1 MARRVLF
8 FAHRGGQVMT
18 MVNMIAYA
26 VVFGLPFLLVSEE
39 IVHRLVPCR
48 ESHAAARTGRERRA
62 PEAARTH
69 AA

>member
-1 MARRVLF
+1 
-8 FAHRGGQVMT
+8 MT
-18 MVNMIAYA
+18 MVNVIAYA

-39 IVHRLVPCR
+39 IVHRLVPFR

-62 PEAARTH
+62 PEAARAH